1 MVRKNFLWMLAVSMV
16 MGLTVLSCSDDEPGN
31 QGDDGKGTGSDSP
44 KYGVN
49 FTLIDSDQQR
59 YKTSTLV
66 TEDLVGNGEYF
77 TVSGF
82 ESIGDKVYTALCPLG
97 FSAVSYTHLT
107 LPAILR
113 V

>member
-49 FTLIDSDQQR
+49 FTLIDSDQQK

-97 FSAVSYTHLT
+97 FSDYGIESGA
-107 LPAILR
+107 AEGI
-113 V
+113 